1 MTDQKQEL
9 IGLVGQAQSLDTL
22 NDAMRILRE
31 LLQPGI
37 TVSADRNLRKQVT
50 LLRARL
56 RDALEA
62 DRLGLRPQT
71 EVREEE
77 LKLGNIARNLA
88 SEVVTAADD
97 QHVPNA
103 VQALTLALKT
113 REPISAGQKKKNQI
127 FLSYR
132 RKDAADATSRIRER
146 LVAQF
151 GRDAVFFDVDSIPL
165 GVNFRAHI
173 VSTLAQCRACLAVVG
188 PGWVNATDDK
198 GNRRLA
204 DFDDPIRIE
213 IETAMRID
221 RPVIPILVGRAE
233 MPQREE
239 LPESLR
245 TFCSQNGFP
254 VRPDP
259 DFGPDMD
266 RLVELLE
273 KQIF

>member
-37 TVSADRNLRKQVT
+37 TDSADRNLRKQVT

-113 REPISAGQKKKNQI
+113 REPISAGQKKKNQL

-173 VSTLAQCRACLAVVG
+173 VSTLAQCRACLAIVG
-188 PGWVNATDDK
+188 PGWVNAVDDK

-221 RPVIPILVGRAE
+221 RPVIPILVGKAQ
-233 MPQREE
+233 MPERDE

-259 DFGPDMD
+259 DFATDMD
-266 RLVELLE
+266 RLIELLE